1 MDDLIEGCVSAC
13 GQTIGIGLAIYVAIW
28 VMLYAVFNLGVVV
41 TTLLSTVIFIGGFIA
56 YAYLDSAEYSSG
68 TSRKSTAK
76 TIRVTRKNKRK
87 PGDRE

>member
-13 GQTIGIGLAIYVAIW
+13 GQTIGVGLAIYVAIW

-41 TTLLSTVIFIGGFIA
+41 TTLLSTVIFIGRFIA

-68 TSRKSTAK
+68 TSRKSTTK
-76 TIRVTRKNKRK
+76 TVRVTRKNKRK
-87 PGDRE
+87 PGDGE